1 MRVIV
6 YIKRERLFYKDNA
19 ALEELN
25 KRLDAE
31 KKKAEGIKEKLE
43 KCKEYDEKIITAQNA
58 IMDKLVIC
66 LRAEI

>member
-1 MRVIV
+1 M
-6 YIKRERLFYKDNA
+6 
-19 ALEELN
+19 N

-58 IMDKLVIC
+58 IMDKL
-66 LRAEI
+66 